1 MKKLSEKQRQRHL
14 RLMNKRI
21 KTESN
26 RKIRRKLVL
35 EQLRRINVAQRKI
48 AKAQRRM
55 MKLARQAQA

>member
-26 RKIRRKLVL
+26 RKVRRKLVL